1 MNPKRSRMD
10 LTCLIEE
17 EDEEEKRRRRRR
29 EEKGKERRRR
39 PIVTGAQGL
48 ILKLYFKKKE

>member
-1 MNPKRSRMD
+1 MNPKRSGTD
-10 LTCLIEE
+10 LTCLIED

>member
-1 MNPKRSRMD
+1 MNPKRSGMD
-10 LTCLIEE
+10 LTCLIE